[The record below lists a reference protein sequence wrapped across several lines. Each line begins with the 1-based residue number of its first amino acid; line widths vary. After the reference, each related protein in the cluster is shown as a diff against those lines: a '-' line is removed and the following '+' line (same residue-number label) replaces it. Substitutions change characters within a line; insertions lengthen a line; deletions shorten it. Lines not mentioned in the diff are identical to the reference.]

1 MSEHICVCVC
11 RDKGGGVFITVFRF
25 CLQFVGPA
33 LKIAR
38 EVSPKWLTEQASFAS
53 RFQS

>member
-1 MSEHICVCVC
+1 MCVCVWD
-11 RDKGGGVFITVFRF
+11 RGGGVFITVFRF

-38 EVSPKWLTEQASFAS
+38 EVSLQNG
-53 RFQS
+53 